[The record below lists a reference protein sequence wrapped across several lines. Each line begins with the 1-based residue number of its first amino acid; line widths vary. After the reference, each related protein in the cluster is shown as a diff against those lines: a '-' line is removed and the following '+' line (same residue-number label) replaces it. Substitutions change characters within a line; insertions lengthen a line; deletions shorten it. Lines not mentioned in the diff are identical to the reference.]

1 MSNCKL
7 GQGLKYIPLHGGT
20 NTNTK
25 YKYEYKIQIQI
36 QIQNTNTNTKGL
48 KDIIQW

>member
-25 YKYEYKIQIQI
+25 YKYEYKGVERY
-36 QIQNTNTNTKGL
+36 NTVVTPYIAYRG
-48 KDIIQW
+48 